1 MNRIDTLLGGHDRLS
16 DTLDAVVDET
26 LRIGQPSEIVTHQ
39 VGEFGV
45 DFADTRNDAQPHL
58 VAQIF
63 GRTVRR
69 VLAERD
75 AVGDS
80 VFGNLT
86 PRSEHQRP
94 DDASEMGRNTGQSA
108 QTGTSQK
115 VDEKSLDGIIGMVGD
130 GDDIVTL
137 RAAKLLE
144 PRITQPPSGHFH
156 RFARALHLTGRVETS
171 VVTRHAQFG
180 SLLSNQHFVFVAFGP
195 PQLEIAMGDP
205 RTEAAAREQ

>member
-1 MNRIDTLLGGHDRLS
+1 MQREHPRRLGDGVVVY
-16 DTLDAVVDET
+16 AVDGAVDEV
-26 LRIGQPSEIVTHQ
+26 LRRRQAVDVAVHDERKARINLAYAGDKPQPY
-39 VGEFGV
+39 
-45 DFADTRNDAQPHL
+45 L

-69 VLAERD
+69 IFAERD
-75 AVGDS
+75 AVGDG
-80 VFGNLT
+80 VFGDFA

-180 SLLSNQHFVFVAFGP
+180 SLLSNQHFVFVALGP
-195 PQLEIAMGDP
+195 AQLEIAMGRP
-205 RTEAAAREQ
+205 PYGSRCA